1 MKRQIFRILRIDDLI
16 RLKTGLS
23 VLARWTNV
31 YTFVISLPPHFIR
44 QEGSASELGFLEIKD
59 FGYGT

>member
-1 MKRQIFRILRIDDLI
+1 MYQAIFCSLKITNLT

-44 QEGSASELGFLEIKD
+44 QEGSASELGCLEIKD
-59 FGYGT
+59 FTYGT

>member
-1 MKRQIFRILRIDDLI
+1 MSQVVLNIFRIENLI

-31 YTFVISLPPHFIR
+31 YTFVISLLPHFIR

-59 FGYGT
+59 FSYGT